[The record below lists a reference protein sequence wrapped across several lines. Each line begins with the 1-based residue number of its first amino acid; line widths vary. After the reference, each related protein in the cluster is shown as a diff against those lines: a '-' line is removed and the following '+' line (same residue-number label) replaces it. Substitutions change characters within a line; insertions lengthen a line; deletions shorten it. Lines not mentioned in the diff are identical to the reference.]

1 MNVILLTI
9 DCLRADHVGCLGY
22 PRPTT
27 PNIDNLAR
35 EHGIVFSQ
43 AVANGPKT
51 LASFPSM
58 LASVYPWADTVG
70 YRLTN
75 RQTTIAE
82 ALRAAGYATAAYHS
96 NPYLSK
102 EYGYERGF
110 EVFDDSFENVS
121 EVATVARRVRRLI
134 PKTSFL
140 YRLLRRL
147 NRFLNARS
155 LAPPFT
161 RGDVITGQGLR
172 YLSQITGDFFL
183 WLHYMDVHYPYVPPR
198 EFAQRFCE
206 ELPRLGYLA
215 SLFGK
220 MLENPYKVSEEE
232 IDLLIA
238 LYDAQIGY
246 VDAQVGQI
254 IDAVWESGLW
264 ENTIIAITADHGDEF
279 REHGDFSHATSL
291 HSRRSAKLYEE
302 LLHVPLILHVPDK
315 DPAILDELVTLLDLS
330 PTLLDLLD
338 LDPPGGWLGRSLVPV
353 FGGEEEGEKPR
364 PVVSGYW
371 LDEDENGKEIRR
383 KPMVSCRTSEWKYI
397 YDGKRKQQLLFHL
410 PSDPGER
417 RNLCR
422 ERPGVAHS
430 LRQIAQDHIEQIL
443 RAGGEDTN
451 GETDEAVTERLRAL
465 GYIE

>member
-22 PRPTT
+22 SRPTT
-27 PNIDNLAR
+27 PNIDNLAE
-35 EHGIVFSQ
+35 EHSVVFSQ

-58 LASVYPWADTVG
+58 LSSVYPWTDTIG

-96 NPYLSK
+96 NPYLSRQ
-102 EYGYERGF
+102 YGYERGF

-121 EVATVARRVRRLI
+121 GVATVARRVRRVI

-147 NRFLNARS
+147 NRLLNSTS
-155 LAPPFT
+155 LAPPFA

-172 YLSQITGDFFL
+172 YLSHTTGDFFL
-183 WLHYMDVHYPYVPPR
+183 WLHYMDIHYPYIPPK
-198 EFAQRFCE
+198 EFARRFCE
-206 ELPRLGYLA
+206 EPPGPVYLTN
-215 SLFGK
+215 LFGR
-220 MLENPYKVSEEE
+220 MLENPGEISEEE
-232 IDLLIA
+232 IDLLLA
-238 LYDAQIGY
+238 LYDAQISY

-254 IDAVWESGLW
+254 IDTVWGSGLW
-264 ENTIIAITADHGDEF
+264 ENTTIAITADHGEEF

-302 LLHVPLILHVPDK
+302 LLHVPLILYVPEE
-315 DPAILDELVTLLDLS
+315 DPAMLDQLVSLLDLS

-338 LDPPGGWLGRSLVPV
+338 LDPPAGWLGRSLVPV
-353 FGGEEEGEKPR
+353 FSGEEEDQESR
-364 PVVSGYW
+364 SVVSGYW
-371 LDEDENGKEIRR
+371 LDENENGKEIRR

-397 YDGKRKQQLLFHL
+397 YDGKHKQQLLFHL
-410 PSDPGER
+410 PSDPSER
-417 RNLCR
+417 RDLSR
-422 ERPGVAHS
+422 ERPGVADS
-430 LRQIAQDHIEQIL
+430 LRQIAQEHIEQIL
-443 RAGGEDTN
+443 CPDGEHTN
-451 GETDEAVTERLRAL
+451 VETDEALAERLRAL